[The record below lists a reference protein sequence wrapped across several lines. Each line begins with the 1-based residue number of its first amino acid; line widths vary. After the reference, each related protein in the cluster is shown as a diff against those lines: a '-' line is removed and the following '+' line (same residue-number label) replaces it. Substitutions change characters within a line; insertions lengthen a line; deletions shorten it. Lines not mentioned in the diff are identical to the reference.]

1 MAKLD
6 LKKEY
11 KNLFLPK
18 KDVFTIVDVPPLQ
31 YLMVDG
37 KGDPNTAPEFIEAV
51 SALFG
56 VAYTTKFMLS
66 RRDKSMDYGV
76 APLEGL
82 WWADDMNAFCEMHKD
97 DWKWTMMIMQPDF
110 ITQDIIK
117 EGLELYKTKKKIS
130 GDVPIRL
137 ETLKEG
143 KVVQTLYFG
152 AYKDEAPVI
161 AAMHEFIKANG
172 MHPAGKHHEIYLG
185 DPKRVVPEKLKTILR
200 QPVK

>member
-1 MAKLD
+1 MTKLD
-6 LKKEY
+6 LKKVH
-11 KNLFLPK
+11 KNLFSPK
-18 KDVFTIVDVPPLQ
+18 HNVFSIVDVPELQ

-51 SALFG
+51 SHLFG
-56 VAYTTKFMLS
+56 VAYTTKFMIS
-66 RRDKSMDYGV
+66 RRDKSLDYGV

-82 WWADDMNAFCEMHKD
+82 WWAEDMESFTAMNKN

-117 EGLELYKTKKKIS
+117 DGMELYKTKKKIS
-130 GDVPIRL
+130 GDVPVRL

-152 AYKDEAPVI
+152 AYADEAPTI
-161 AAMHEFIKANG
+161 KAMHELIAANG
-172 MHPAGKHHEIYLG
+172 LKPTGKHHEIYLG
-185 DPKRVVPEKLKTILR
+185 DPKRVTPEKLKTILR

>member
-11 KNLFLPK
+11 KNLFSPK

-37 KGDPNTAPEFIEAV
+37 KGDPNTAPEFMDAV
-51 SALFG
+51 SALYG

-66 RRDKSMDYGV
+66 RRDASLDYGV

-82 WWADDMNAFCEMHKD
+82 WWADDMSAFCEMNKN
-97 DWKWTMMIMQPDF
+97 DWKWTMMILQPDF
-110 ITQDIIK
+110 ITKDILQ
-117 EGLELYKTKKKIS
+117 EGIEIYKNKKKIT
-130 GDVPIRL
+130 GKVPVRL

-143 KVVQTLYFG
+143 KAVQTLYLG
-152 AYKDEAPVI
+152 AYKDEASTI
-161 AAMHEFIKANG
+161 KAMHEFIAANG
-172 MHPAGKHHEIYLG
+172 LKPTGKHHEIYLG
-185 DPKRVVPEKLKTILR
+185 DPKRVTPEKLKTILR